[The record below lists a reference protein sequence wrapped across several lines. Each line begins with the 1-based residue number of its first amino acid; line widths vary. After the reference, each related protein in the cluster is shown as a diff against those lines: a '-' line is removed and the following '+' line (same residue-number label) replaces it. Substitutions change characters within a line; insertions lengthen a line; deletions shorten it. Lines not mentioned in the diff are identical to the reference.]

1 MEPKP
6 APAMMAGSPKCPVN
20 AIVITSTIKK
30 AIRVT
35 KMLKAVFVVSLA
47 ISKSEGAICVDLMS
61 YILGIY

>member
-6 APAMMAGSPKCPVN
+6 APAMIAGSPKWPVK

-30 AIRVT
+30 AMRVT

-47 ISKSEGAICVDLMS
+47 ISKSDGVN
-61 YILGIY
+61 

>member
-1 MEPKP
+1 
-6 APAMMAGSPKCPVN
+6 MMAGSPKCPVK

-47 ISKSEGAICVDLMS
+47 ISKSDGVNYVGLMS
-61 YILGIY
+61 NILGIY